1 MNGLNFVIQKWTPFS
16 DSYSVVITHIDQWVR
31 VPRLPWEFWDID
43 SLTDLLKTVSPVVRV
58 DQNTL
63 LRLKG
68 KFARI
73 CLNIDITHPLPGSL
87 TIARGSFS
95 MRVPLIYEGL
105 HEVCPLCGGESHQLD
120 NCPKLPA
127 Q

>member
-1 MNGLNFVIQKWTPFS
+1 M
-16 DSYSVVITHIDQWVR
+16 
-31 VPRLPWEFWDID
+31 
-43 SLTDLLKTVSPVVRV
+43 VRV

-68 KFARI
+68 KFARV

-87 TIARGSFS
+87 TIAREGLS

-120 NCPKLPA
+120 SCPKLPTQKKVQVMVHRFEDGA
-127 Q
+127 TSSAPKEPSSATNP